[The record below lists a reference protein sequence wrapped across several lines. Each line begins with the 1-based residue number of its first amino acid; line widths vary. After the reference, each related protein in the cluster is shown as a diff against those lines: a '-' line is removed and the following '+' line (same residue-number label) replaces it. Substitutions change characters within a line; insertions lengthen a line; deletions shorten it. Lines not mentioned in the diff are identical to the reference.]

1 MLNELSRLLTVNGYM
16 PHGYCLSWSPP
27 LVVTFVVSDT
37 LIFLSYLSMPIAL
50 AYFAW
55 RRSDFPYRWLLWL
68 FAVFIVACGSTHL
81 FDVIVLW
88 WPVYRLDA
96 LLKVATALA
105 SVFTAV
111 AIWPMLP
118 RALKL
123 PSPLELQRAN
133 EALQAEIAERQR
145 IGEELR
151 QAKEAAEDG
160 WLRERIRLAAIVDS
174 SEDAIIGKSLEGIV
188 TNWNQAAE
196 RMFGY
201 TAEEMTGRSLLQ
213 LVPPERSDE
222 EADVL
227 ASIRRGESVR
237 HFETERICKDGRR
250 IDVSI
255 MVSPIRDRQ
264 GRIVGASKIAR
275 DISERKRAEEELRD
289 SNERLRLFAEHAPA
303 ALAMFDREMRY
314 IAVSRRWMIDY
325 GLGDREVIG
334 HSHYEIFPEIPDP
347 WKAVHRRG
355 LAGEIIRADEDRFE
369 RQDGKIQWLRWE
381 VLPWL
386 AGNGEVGGIVIFTED
401 ITRHKLAEDEIRQLN
416 TELDQRVV
424 ERTAE
429 LAAAN
434 QELEGFAYA
443 VSHDLRAPL
452 RAMSGFSRALAEDH
466 GDKLDGEAK
475 LYLEQID
482 IASRSMG
489 GLIDGILALSRST
502 RGELRRDTI
511 DISLLAKSLLE
522 ELARSE
528 PERRVAWRVEP
539 GLKLSGD
546 PRMIEAVLR
555 NLLGNAWKY
564 TGKTAQPEI
573 RVFAEETGGKHY
585 ICVEDNGAGFDMAHA
600 EQLFQPFRRLH
611 RQDEFPGIGIGL
623 ATVQRIVRR
632 HGGEIR
638 AEGRPGAGARF
649 CLTLPDAIVVNEDAT

>member
-27 LVVTFVVSDT
+27 LIYTFVVSDT

-55 RRSDFPYRWLLWL
+55 RRTDFPYRWLLWL

-105 SVFTAV
+105 SVFTAI

-133 EALQAEIAERQR
+133 EALQVEIAERQR

-151 QAKEAAEDG
+151 LAKEAAEDG
-160 WLRERIRLAAIVDS
+160 WLQERMRLAAIVES
-174 SEDAIIGKSLEGIV
+174 SEDAIIGKNLEGIV
-188 TNWNQAAE
+188 TNWNRAAE

-201 TAEEMTGRSLLQ
+201 TAEEMTGQPLLL
-213 LVPPERSDE
+213 LVPPERREE
-222 EADVL
+222 EAEVL

-255 MVSPIRDRQ
+255 MVSPIRDRRD
-264 GRIVGASKIAR
+264 RIVGASKIAR

-314 IAVSRRWMIDY
+314 IAVSRRWISDY

-334 HSHYEIFPEIPDP
+334 RAHYEIFPEIPEP
-347 WKAVHRRG
+347 WKAIHRRG
-355 LAGEIIRADEDRFE
+355 LAGETIRADEDRFE
-369 RQDGKIQWLRWE
+369 RQDGKVQWLRWE

-386 AGNGEVGGIVIFTED
+386 TGNGEVGGIVIFSED
-401 ITRHKLAEDEIRQLN
+401 ITRHKLAEDEIRLLN
-416 TELDQRVV
+416 TELDRRVV

-434 QELEGFAYA
+434 QELESFAYA

-452 RAMSGFSRALAEDH
+452 RAMSGFSRALVEDY
-466 GDKLDGEAK
+466 GERLEGEAK

-482 IASRSMG
+482 LASRSMG

-502 RGELRRDTI
+502 RGELRREAI
-511 DISLLAKSLLE
+511 DVTLLAKSLLE
-522 ELARSE
+522 ELARNE

-539 GLKLSGD
+539 DLKLSGD

-573 RVFAEETGGKHY
+573 RVFADETDGKHY

-649 CLTLPDAIVVNEDAT
+649 CLRLPDAIAANEDAT

>member
-27 LVVTFVVSDT
+27 LIYTFVVSDT

-96 LLKVATALA
+96 LLKVVTALA

-133 EALQAEIAERQR
+133 EALQAEIDERKR
-145 IGEELR
+145 LGEELR
-151 QAKEAAEDG
+151 LAKDAAEAG
-160 WLRERIRLAAIVDS
+160 LQ
-174 SEDAIIGKSLEGIV
+174 KV
-188 TNWNQAAE
+188 T
-196 RMFGY
+196 
-201 TAEEMTGRSLLQ
+201 
-213 LVPPERSDE
+213 
-222 EADVL
+222 
-227 ASIRRGESVR
+227 
-237 HFETERICKDGRR
+237 
-250 IDVSI
+250 
-255 MVSPIRDRQ
+255 
-264 GRIVGASKIAR
+264 
-275 DISERKRAEEELRD
+275 
-289 SNERLRLFAEHAPA
+289 
-303 ALAMFDREMRY
+303 
-314 IAVSRRWMIDY
+314 
-325 GLGDREVIG
+325 
-334 HSHYEIFPEIPDP
+334 
-347 WKAVHRRG
+347 
-355 LAGEIIRADEDRFE
+355 
-369 RQDGKIQWLRWE
+369 
-381 VLPWL
+381 
-386 AGNGEVGGIVIFTED
+386 
-401 ITRHKLAEDEIRQLN
+401 
-416 TELDQRVV
+416 

-502 RGELRRDTI
+502 RGELRREAI
-511 DISLLAKSLLE
+511 DVTLLAKSLLE
-522 ELARSE
+522 ELARNE

-539 GLKLSGD
+539 DLKLSGD

-573 RVFAEETGGKHY
+573 RVFADETDGKHY

-649 CLTLPDAIVVNEDAT
+649 CLRLPDAIAANEDAT

>member
-16 PHGYCLSWSPP
+16 PHGYCLSWSPS
-27 LVVTFVVSDT
+27 LVTTFVVSDT
-37 LIFLSYLSMPIAL
+37 LIFLSYLSMPVAL

-55 RRSDFPYRWLLWL
+55 RRTDFPYRWLLWL
-68 FAVFIVACGSTHL
+68 FAAFIVACGSTHL

-105 SVFTAV
+105 SLTTAI

-145 IGEELR
+145 IEEELR
-151 QAKEAAEDG
+151 LAKETAEDG
-160 WLRERIRLAAIVDS
+160 WLRERMRLAAIVES
-174 SEDAIIGKSLEGIV
+174 SEDAIIGKDLEGIV
-188 TNWNQAAE
+188 TNWNRAAE

-201 TAEEMTGRSLLQ
+201 TAEEMTGQPLLL
-213 LVPPERSDE
+213 LVPPERHEE
-222 EADVL
+222 EAGVL

-303 ALAMFDREMRY
+303 ALAMFDREMHY
-314 IAVSRRWMIDY
+314 ITVSRRWMSDY
-325 GLGDREVIG
+325 GLGDREVVG
-334 HSHYEIFPEIPDP
+334 RSHYEIFPEIPGP
-347 WKAVHRRG
+347 WKDVHRRG
-355 LAGEIIRADEDRFE
+355 LAGETIRADEDRFE
-369 RQDGKIQWLRWE
+369 RQDGTVQWLRWE

-386 AGNGEVGGIVIFTED
+386 TSNGEVGGIVIFSED
-401 ITRHKLAEDEIRQLN
+401 ITRHKLAEDEIRLLN
-416 TELDQRVV
+416 TELDRRVV

-434 QELEGFAYA
+434 QELESFAYA

-452 RAMSGFSRALAEDH
+452 RAMSGFSRALVEDH
-466 GDKLDGEAK
+466 GGELDGEAK

-482 IASRSMG
+482 LASRSMG

-502 RGELRRDTI
+502 RGELQREAVDVT
-511 DISLLAKSLLE
+511 LLATRLLE
-522 ELARSE
+522 ELAGSD
-528 PERRVAWRVEP
+528 PNRRVAWRVEA
-539 GLKLSGD
+539 GLKVSGD

-555 NLLGNAWKY
+555 NLLDNAWKY
-564 TGKTAQPEI
+564 TGKRAQPEI
-573 RVFAEETGGKHY
+573 RVSAGMAGGRPG

-623 ATVQRIVRR
+623 ATVVRIVRR

-638 AEGRPGAGARF
+638 AEGRPDAGARF
-649 CLTLPDAIVVNEDAT
+649 CFTLPDSMLADEEAP

>member
-27 LVVTFVVSDT
+27 LIYTFVVSDT

-55 RRSDFPYRWLLWL
+55 RRTDFPYRWLLWL

-105 SVFTAV
+105 SVFTAI

-133 EALQAEIAERQR
+133 EALQVEIAERQR

-151 QAKEAAEDG
+151 LAKEAAEAG
-160 WLRERIRLAAIVDS
+160 LQ
-174 SEDAIIGKSLEGIV
+174 KV
-188 TNWNQAAE
+188 T
-196 RMFGY
+196 
-201 TAEEMTGRSLLQ
+201 
-213 LVPPERSDE
+213 
-222 EADVL
+222 
-227 ASIRRGESVR
+227 
-237 HFETERICKDGRR
+237 
-250 IDVSI
+250 
-255 MVSPIRDRQ
+255 
-264 GRIVGASKIAR
+264 
-275 DISERKRAEEELRD
+275 
-289 SNERLRLFAEHAPA
+289 
-303 ALAMFDREMRY
+303 
-314 IAVSRRWMIDY
+314 
-325 GLGDREVIG
+325 
-334 HSHYEIFPEIPDP
+334 
-347 WKAVHRRG
+347 
-355 LAGEIIRADEDRFE
+355 
-369 RQDGKIQWLRWE
+369 
-381 VLPWL
+381 
-386 AGNGEVGGIVIFTED
+386 
-401 ITRHKLAEDEIRQLN
+401 
-416 TELDQRVV
+416 

-434 QELEGFAYA
+434 QELESFAYA

-452 RAMSGFSRALAEDH
+452 RAMSGFSRALVEDY
-466 GDKLDGEAK
+466 GERLEGEAK

-482 IASRSMG
+482 LASRSMG

-502 RGELRRDTI
+502 RGELRREAI
-511 DISLLAKSLLE
+511 DVSLLATRLLE

-528 PERRVAWRVEP
+528 PERRVSWRVEP
-539 GLKLSGD
+539 GLQVSGD

-573 RVFAEETGGKHY
+573 RVFADVAGGKPG
-585 ICVEDNGAGFDMAHA
+585 ICVEDNGAGFDMDHA

-623 ATVQRIVRR
+623 ATVVRIVRR

-649 CLTLPDAIVVNEDAT
+649 CFTLPDSMLADEDAR

>member
-174 SEDAIIGKSLEGIV
+174 SEDAIIGKTLEGIV

-502 RGELRRDTI
+502 RGELRREAI
-511 DISLLAKSLLE
+511 DVTLLAKSLLE
-522 ELARSE
+522 ELARNE
-528 PERRVAWRVEP
+528 PERCVAWRVEP
-539 GLKLSGD
+539 DLKLSGD

-573 RVFAEETGGKHY
+573 RVFADETDGKHY

>member
-1 MLNELSRLLTVNGYM
+1 MADQGGATVLNELSRLLTVNGYM
-16 PHGYCLSWSPP
+16 PHGYCLNWSPP
-27 LVVTFVVSDT
+27 LVTVFVVSDT

-55 RRSDFPYRWLLWL
+55 RRTDFPYRWLLWL

-81 FDVIVLW
+81 FDVVVLW

-133 EALQAEIAERQR
+133 ETLQAEIAERQR

-151 QAKEAAEDG
+151 LAKDAAEAG
-160 WLRERIRLAAIVDS
+160 LQ
-174 SEDAIIGKSLEGIV
+174 KV
-188 TNWNQAAE
+188 T
-196 RMFGY
+196 
-201 TAEEMTGRSLLQ
+201 
-213 LVPPERSDE
+213 
-222 EADVL
+222 
-227 ASIRRGESVR
+227 
-237 HFETERICKDGRR
+237 
-250 IDVSI
+250 
-255 MVSPIRDRQ
+255 
-264 GRIVGASKIAR
+264 
-275 DISERKRAEEELRD
+275 
-289 SNERLRLFAEHAPA
+289 
-303 ALAMFDREMRY
+303 
-314 IAVSRRWMIDY
+314 
-325 GLGDREVIG
+325 
-334 HSHYEIFPEIPDP
+334 
-347 WKAVHRRG
+347 
-355 LAGEIIRADEDRFE
+355 
-369 RQDGKIQWLRWE
+369 
-381 VLPWL
+381 
-386 AGNGEVGGIVIFTED
+386 
-401 ITRHKLAEDEIRQLN
+401 
-416 TELDQRVV
+416 

-475 LYLEQID
+475 LYLDQID

-502 RGELRRDTI
+502 RGELRREAI
-511 DISLLAKSLLE
+511 DISPLATSLLE
-522 ELARSE
+522 ELARNE

-539 GLKLSGD
+539 GLKVSGD

-564 TGKTAQPEI
+564 TGKTLQPEI
-573 RVFAEETGGKHY
+573 RVFADETGGKHY

-649 CLTLPDAIVVNEDAT
+649 CLTLPDSIVANEDAA